1 MNQSKSTHAVWLVLA
16 SLLFGA
22 VVVWGYLDQNHYFS
36 HIQVTKITSRAWENH
51 QAKEC
56 ASWNARSD
64 KPILE
69 CDEGHSEFQQDVP
82 VRFYGDTRR
91 DLDPDTLRLHWAC
104 QKSEESHPPITCRA
118 ASQP

>member
-69 CDEGHSEFQQDVP
+69 CDRATANSNKMFRCDFMAIRGVTWTP
-82 VRFYGDTRR
+82 TR
-91 DLDPDTLRLHWAC
+91 
-104 QKSEESHPPITCRA
+104 
-118 ASQP
+118 